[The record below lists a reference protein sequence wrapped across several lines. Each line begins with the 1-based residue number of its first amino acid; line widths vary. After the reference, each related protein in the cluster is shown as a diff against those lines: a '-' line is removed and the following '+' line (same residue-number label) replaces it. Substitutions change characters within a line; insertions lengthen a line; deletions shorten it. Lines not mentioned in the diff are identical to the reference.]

1 MENKKFTE
9 WCFYATKKIRY
20 GPDKEIVKKELMAHL
35 EDAYE
40 AHLLNGL
47 SPTEAE
53 WKVLSSMGS
62 AEEIAPQL
70 AAVRKPFWGYF
81 ECVTRYIACL
91 MCVILFFVGALL
103 LSNWGL
109 DSPFEKKADKYHHF
123 NLHNSNTHLE
133 CAIDFNPN
141 VTGGFD
147 GYAFTVD
154 RLAAWQWVEHPDAS
168 GILCVKL
175 DIQDRTLRTET
186 RTFIQYLWVEDS
198 LGNRYYDLYT
208 LPEDAKRLSGYTTEK
223 RMFSTSYDLFLTDFP
238 IQDAVWIKICYG
250 RDGRQM
256 ELYIDLAGGDTP

>member
-53 WKVLSSMGS
+53 RKVLSSMGS

-70 AAVRKPFWGYF
+70 AAVHKPFWGYF
-81 ECVTRYIACL
+81 ECATRYIACL
-91 MCVILFFVGALL
+91 MCVLLFFVGSLL

-147 GYAFTVD
+147 SYAFTVD
-154 RLAAWQWVEHPDAS
+154 RLAAWQWVERPDAS

-175 DIQDRTLRTET
+175 DIRDHTIRTESKP
-186 RTFIQYLWVEDS
+186 FIQY
-198 LGNRYYDLYT
+198 
-208 LPEDAKRLSGYTTEK
+208 
-223 RMFSTSYDLFLTDFP
+223 
-238 IQDAVWIKICYG
+238 
-250 RDGRQM
+250 
-256 ELYIDLAGGDTP
+256 